1 MTKLKTLSVS
11 VVSGKGGVGKTNLAL
26 NLGYALH
33 KAGYSSILMDCDVGL
48 ANLDVLLGLAPE
60 KTIQDLLES
69 DSDASK
75 VVVSIED
82 NGFHFIPSASGVSQ
96 LIDLDYDEQSMIFE
110 KLDGLLRS
118 YDFFIMD
125 LGAGISRTVLSYA
138 TVSQERVIVITSEP
152 TSLTD
157 GYALIKVLF
166 TEYGVTDFH
175 VAANMVQD
183 EQEGRRSFERLAA
196 AAEKFLGIK
205 LNYLGCVRS
214 DPAVP
219 QAVIKQVPL
228 LKLSP
233 KSKAASDILR
243 LAVKLKGLRDG
254 KLQKIADQPLLRKF
268 PAK

>member
-1 MTKLKTLSVS
+1 
-11 VVSGKGGVGKTNLAL
+11 
-26 NLGYALH
+26 
-33 KAGYSSILMDCDVGL
+33 
-48 ANLDVLLGLAPE
+48 
-60 KTIQDLLES
+60 
-69 DSDASK
+69 
-75 VVVSIED
+75 VVVPIEES
-82 NGFHFIPSASGVSQ
+82 GFHFIPSASGVSQ
-96 LIDLDYDEQSMIFE
+96 LIDLDHDEQFMIFE
-110 KLDGLLRS
+110 KLDELLRG

-166 TEYGVTDFH
+166 TEYGVTSFH
-175 VAANMVQD
+175 VAANMAKD

-214 DPAVP
+214 DPQVS
-219 QAVIKQVPL
+219 QAVIRQIPF
-228 LKLSP
+228 LKHAP

-243 LAVKLKGLRDG
+243 LAVRLKSLRDE
-254 KLQKIADQPLLRKF
+254 KLPIIADQPLLRKF